1 MAAWERIHVFLGVWV
16 TALHSDPR
24 SVDGIGPG
32 NVREDHVALQTG
44 GAIRVPEGK
53 RWFTLIRNEYS

>member
-1 MAAWERIHVFLGVWV
+1 MFLGVWV